1 MDDFFFAR
9 LYECVQL
16 FFSPYFFF
24 FKLHLPEMDTF
35 KNGYRGSVLECIAM
49 SFHL

>member
-1 MDDFFFAR
+1 MCATFFFP
-9 LYECVQL
+9 L
-16 FFSPYFFF
+16 FFF